1 MNTVREI
8 GFVIDIALF
17 IGRKCG
23 ESALTAKYFI
33 IN

>member
-1 MNTVREI
+1 MNTVQLI
-8 GFVIDIALF
+8 GFIIDIALF
-17 IGRKCG
+17 IGRKRG

>member
-23 ESALTAKYFI
+23 GSAPTAKYFI
-33 IN
+33 